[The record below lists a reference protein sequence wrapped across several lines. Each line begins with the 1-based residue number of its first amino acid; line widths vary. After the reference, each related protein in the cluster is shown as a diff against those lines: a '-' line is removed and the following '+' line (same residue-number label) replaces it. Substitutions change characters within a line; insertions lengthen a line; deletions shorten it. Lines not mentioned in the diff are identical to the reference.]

1 MKIYL
6 DGEEIAFPENSPS
19 KEDVLTSVKETLGK
33 KGMLIRSIEV
43 DGAELDEEAFLALT
57 GGTEARF
64 GSRPVRDFLVET
76 LADASEYQQRLA
88 SGLGRAADHLEADR
102 TPEGLELVGKA
113 AEGIGWVLQIIHNSQ
128 ILLGVD
134 DSEVGGVGLGEVK
147 SALLAEL
154 EKASRSVEEGKPLEL
169 AYTLRSGILP
179 RIESLGGYISAL
191 RNIGDS
197 TVQ

>member
-6 DGEEIAFPENSPS
+6 DGKRSPFR
-19 KEDVLTSVKETLGK
+19 KQPVERGRACVREETLGK

-43 DGAELDEEAFLALT
+43 DGASWTRKPPRLT

-64 GSRPVRDFLVET
+64 GSRPVRDFLSKRWPT
-76 LADASEYQQRLA
+76 LRNTSSVSPQPWPSCGPSR
-88 SGLGRAADHLEADR
+88 ADR
-102 TPEGLELVGKA
+102 TPEGLNSSGKRRRDRVGPSDIPQQPDSSR
-113 AEGIGWVLQIIHNSQ
+113 G
-128 ILLGVD
+128 D
-134 DSEVGGVGLGEVK
+134 DSEVGGGGLGEVK

-169 AYTLRSGILP
+169 ASLSGREFSP
-179 RIESLGGYISAL
+179 ASKASRIHQRPE
-191 RNIGDS
+191 NIGDS

>member
-1 MKIYL
+1 MKVYL

-134 DSEVGGVGLGEVK
+134 DSEVGGGGLGEVK

>member
-19 KEDVLTSVKETLGK
+19 KEDVLASVKETLGK

-134 DSEVGGVGLGEVK
+134 DSEVGGGGLGEVK

-154 EKASRSVEEGKPLEL
+154 ENASRSVEEGKPLEL

>member
-19 KEDVLTSVKETLGK
+19 KEDVLASVKETLGK

-134 DSEVGGVGLGEVK
+134 DSEVGGGGLGEVK

>member
-19 KEDVLTSVKETLGK
+19 KEDVLASVKETLGK

-134 DSEVGGVGLGEVK
+134 DSEVGGGGLGEVK

-179 RIESLGGYISAL
+179 RIESLGGYIGAL
-191 RNIGDS
+191 KDIGDS

>member
-134 DSEVGGVGLGEVK
+134 DSEVGGGGLGEVK
-147 SALLAEL
+147 SAMLAEL

>member
-19 KEDVLTSVKETLGK
+19 KEDVLASVKETLGK

-43 DGAELDEEAFLALT
+43 DGAELDEEAFLALS
-57 GGTEARF
+57 GGTEVRF
-64 GSRPVRDFLVET
+64 AGRPVRDFLVET

-88 SGLGRAADHLEADR
+88 SGLARAADHLEADR

-134 DSEVGGVGLGEVK
+134 DSEVGGGGLGEVK

>member
-6 DGEEIAFPENSPS
+6 DGEEITFPENSPS
-19 KEDVLTSVKETLGK
+19 KEGVLASVKETLGK
-33 KGMLIRSIEV
+33 KGRLIRSIEV
-43 DGAELDEEAFLALT
+43 DGAELDEDAFLALS
-57 GGTEARF
+57 GGTETRF
-64 GSRPVRDFLVET
+64 EGRPVRDFLVET

-113 AEGIGWVLQIIHNSQ
+113 AEGIGWILQVIHNSQ
-128 ILLGVD
+128 LLLGVD
-134 DSEVGGVGLGEVK
+134 DSQVGAGGLGEVK
-147 SALLAEL
+147 AALLAEL

-179 RIESLGGYISAL
+179 RIESLGGYIGAL
-191 RNIGDS
+191 RDIGDS

>member
-1 MKIYL
+1 MKVYL

-19 KEDVLTSVKETLGK
+19 KEDVLASVKETLGK

-134 DSEVGGVGLGEVK
+134 DSEVGGGGLGEVK

>member
-19 KEDVLTSVKETLGK
+19 KEDVLASVKETLGK

-134 DSEVGGVGLGEVK
+134 DSEVGGGGLGEVK

-169 AYTLRSGILP
+169 AYTLRSGLLP

>member
-128 ILLGVD
+128 ILLGVV
-134 DSEVGGVGLGEVK
+134 DSEVGGGGLGEVK